1 MSEAMTDPNTATVPS
16 TERGS
21 RRSANITLLVL
32 AAIGAAVSVSLGVY
46 GREHTPSGGP
56 IFDLG
61 FPSMRAMKSW
71 LASASMAL
79 VLVQVFSAMAMYGRI
94 PRLKTTP
101 KWVPFAHRWSGTTAF
116 VVSLPVAY
124 HCLWSLGF
132 HTANARPLLHGL
144 FGLTFYGAITTK
156 LLALRSNRMP
166 KWAIPVLGST
176 VALTLTGVWLTS
188 ALWFFTNV
196 SFPALP

>member
-1 MSEAMTDPNTATVPS
+1 MSEALTDPILATDPA
-16 TERGS
+16 TEHDS

-32 AAIGAAVSVSLGVY
+32 AAAGAAVSVSLGVY
-46 GREHTPSGGP
+46 GREHTPSGGV

-61 FPSMRAMKSW
+61 FPTMRAMKSW
-71 LASASMAL
+71 LATVSMAL
-79 VLVQVFSAMAMYGRI
+79 VFVQVFSAMAMYGRV

-156 LLALRSNRMP
+156 LLALRSDRLP
-166 KWAIPVLGST
+166 RWAIPVLGST